1 MKALVLFALLTSLWG
16 CIASGSFRYPLE
28 DDPLQVQWER
38 FRAMEQGDLGALEP
52 LLSDDLSYTH
62 TGGRTESKT
71 EFLQI
76 LRSGSLR
83 YLSIQPDSVV
93 LRSYGKTAV
102 VNGRSR
108 MRVRNSA
115 GEQAFSIRFLEVY
128 VREAGRWQLAAW
140 QATRL
145 PQ

>member
-1 MKALVLFALLTSLWG
+1 MKALLRLGLLACLSG
-16 CIASGSFRYPLE
+16 CIAGASSRNASEP
-28 DDPLQVQWER
+28 DPLQVQRER
-38 FRAMEQGDLGALEP
+38 FRAMEQGDLAALER
-52 LLSDDLSYTH
+52 LLRDDLSYTH
-62 TGGRTESKT
+62 TGGQTESKA
-71 EFLQI
+71 EFLRT
-76 LRSGSLR
+76 LRSGALR

-93 LRSYGKTAV
+93 LRSYGQTAV
-102 VNGRSR
+102 VTGRSR

-128 VREAGRWQLAAW
+128 VHEADRWQLGAW